1 LFCRDMGITFFD
13 FIVGLSPLK
22 RKKTCSRITRR
33 LLLTGGLCLLTY
45 DIYLSRLLTREI
57 SKLFH
62 ETLGELLLAFL
73 IRKRKSWNVTTLVT
87 VVAYPRVEG
96 VAVGTPVVRPLRR
109 WQPSRPMARI
119 YRRFQSTP
127 ERHRSFVLA
136 GTANVTNTSL

>member
-1 LFCRDMGITFFD
+1 MGITFFD
-13 FIVGLSPLK
+13 FIVGLSHLK

-62 ETLGELLLAFL
+62 ETLDELLLAFL
-73 IRKRKSWNVTTLVT
+73 LQKKSRNVTTLVT
-87 VVAYPRVEG
+87 VVACPRVEG
-96 VAVGTPVVRPLRR
+96 VAVGTPVLRPLRR

-127 ERHRSFVLA
+127 ERHRSVVFA
-136 GTANVTNTSL
+136 GTASVTNTSL